1 MAKAEVIELLK
12 SFISILRA
20 EGIVIDR
27 AYLYGSYQSG
37 TATNDSDID
46 ILVVTENESDDNLA
60 GKIWRLTKEVDTK
73 IEPFIVGKDRFE
85 SDDNSPL
92 IEGIKRTGLKIA

>member
-37 TATNDSDID
+37 TATKESDID
-46 ILVVTENESDDNLA
+46 ILIVTENESDDKLA

-73 IEPFIVGKDRFE
+73 IEPFYCRQGSF
-85 SDDNSPL
+85 
-92 IEGIKRTGLKIA
+92 

>member
-20 EGIVIDR
+20 EGIFVDR

-37 TATNDSDID
+37 TATKESDID
-46 ILVVTENESDDNLA
+46 ILVVTESEDDDKLA
-60 GKIWRLTKEVDTK
+60 GKIWRLTKEVDSK

-85 SDDNSPL
+85 SEDNSPL
-92 IEGIKRTGLKIA
+92 LEAIKRTGIKIA